1 MKPYWK
7 PRFIVMDNGL
17 SLTESPNGDMFGYS
31 CMATFALIDGE
42 ITHILPDL
50 VEVNLNLD
58 FNDCKAILKGDVE
71 TMFRLFRK
79 MGLVAREQLRERYS
93 VEELPIIIRSIGN
106 TRITEKCKWRL

>member
-17 SLTESPNGDMFGYS
+17 SMCENTTGDMIGYS
-31 CMATFALIDGE
+31 CMATFAIIDGE
-42 ITHILPDL
+42 TTRLLPDL
-50 VEVNLNLD
+50 VEAKLNLD
-58 FNDCKAILKGDVE
+58 FDECKAILKGDIE
-71 TMFRLFRK
+71 TMFKLFRK